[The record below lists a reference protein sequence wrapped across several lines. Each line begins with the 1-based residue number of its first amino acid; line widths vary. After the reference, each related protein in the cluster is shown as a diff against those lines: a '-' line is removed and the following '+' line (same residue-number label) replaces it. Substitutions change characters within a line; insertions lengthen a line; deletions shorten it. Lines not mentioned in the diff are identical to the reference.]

1 MMKKVS
7 IMMTVALASMGAMAQ
22 SSYDA
27 YNVASS
33 DLNGTARYVGMGGAL
48 GALGGDI
55 SVMGSNPA
63 GTAMFRK
70 NDMSF
75 TLSGVF
81 GDDGVLGHDG
91 SRASIDNAGAV
102 VVLDVDE
109 GGLQYVNFGV
119 NFTKNRNFLSNVR
132 TGIDNVRG
140 LSQTA
145 QIADMVRNCDIQF
158 GFENIDDW
166 GALPYLATNLYDG
179 EYVASLIDIEDEF
192 EVDDKGNFVLD
203 KDGNPV
209 YLGTSYYW
217 SPANNASFLKSQWG
231 STSQTDMNI
240 SFNVLDKYF
249 FGASVGLYN
258 INYHRESMY
267 SEVGEYGNS
276 YDIYNYYDSRGDG
289 LDLKFG
295 FICRPIDDSPF
306 RFGIDVHTPTWY
318 SMEDARGANI
328 NYSFDGYQYYNEE
341 YNTPFEYNYR
351 TPWKFGLS
359 LGYTVDNYFA
369 VGAEY
374 EYTDMSTAKFTT
386 RGDFYSDYYYAQNEY
401 IKDNL
406 KGQST
411 LKLGMEVKPVPAVSI
426 RAGYNYV
433 SSPFRNNAYNT
444 LYYADDFTE
453 TDYTNWKDTHRF
465 TLGLGYRYKGGY
477 IDLAYQYQSQKG
489 DFYAFDEVNLT
500 PTQIDNNRSQLMC
513 TFGFRF

>member
-1 MMKKVS
+1 MMKKVFFA
-7 IMMTVALASMGAMAQ
+7 MTAALASIGAMAQ

-27 YNVASS
+27 YNIASS

-48 GALGGDI
+48 SALGGDI

-63 GTAMFRK
+63 GTALFRK
-70 NDMSF
+70 NDIAF

-81 GDDGVLGHDG
+81 GDDGVLNHDS

-102 VVLDVDE
+102 IVWDVDD
-109 GGLQYVNFGV
+109 GNLRNVNFGL
-119 NFTKNRNFLSNVR
+119 NYSKSKNFLSNLR
-132 TGIDNVRG
+132 TGIDNIQG

-145 QIADMVRNCDIQF
+145 QIADMVMNCDYSF
-158 GFENIDDW
+158 GLNDLDSW
-166 GALPYLATNLYDG
+166 GSLPYLATNLLDG
-179 EYVASLIDIEDEF
+179 EYTASLIDI
-192 EVDDKGNFVLD
+192 VDNYETD
-203 KDGNPV
+203 KDGNCVLDENGYPV
-209 YLGTSYYW
+209 YQGTSYYW
-217 SPANNASFLKSQWG
+217 SPAQSGHFLKSQWG
-231 STSQTDMNI
+231 STAQTDINI

-249 FGASVGLYN
+249 FGASLGVYN

-267 SEVGEYGNS
+267 SETGTYGNA

-289 LDLKFG
+289 VDLKFG
-295 FICRPIDDSPF
+295 FICRPIEDSPF

-318 SMEDARGANI
+318 SMEDARGASI
-328 NYSFDGYQYYNEE
+328 DYFIDGYQYSNHE

-374 EYTDMSTAKFTT
+374 EYSDMSTAKFNTY
-386 RGDFYSDYYYAQNEY
+386 GDYYNDYYYTQNEY

-411 LKLGMEVKPVPAVSI
+411 LKLGMEVKPVPAISI

-433 SSPFRNNAYNT
+433 SSPFRNEAYNT
-444 LYYADDFTE
+444 LYYSDDFTE

-500 PTQIDNNRSQLMC
+500 PTSIDNNRSQLMC